1 MLRAS
6 LQNLSYK
13 EKVFYGLL
21 AGSLF
26 CTASFSPAVAQSTPP
41 TTFQIT
47 ELPLPVNLTGIQKGE
62 QVTLNFCGL
71 LQSPN
76 LQDILAY
83 CYGNVTTSDTQME
96 KAWMQLLSTNDN
108 KLSWLRDQ
116 PFVFPYD
123 ISSGRQLEA
132 LDNAHQLINSEQRSG
147 LGYVPLTQ
155 KDLSILNRAL
165 TYNAISPQVPIYKK
179 NSVEEYFDPQSV
191 VLTEGGSLFVLKLD
205 HVANKDTVNENYHL
219 TQFDPM
225 NKPVWQT
232 SFKQGVTAGMI
243 AAVEDQRDRLQ
254 LSQPD
259 EKRDSQYEEFI
270 QNGRWLS
277 RSSLA
282 QPTLIVSPKG
292 QSFLYFGATQYD
304 VAQPK
309 APDENSLGTKLYCVS
324 PDGKSKF
331 EDFIP
336 GEFFSRQAAAFSPE
350 GNILLLDDA
359 NDNKT
364 QIIFN
369 LLVFNPQC
377 ALAQKPLIQKQ
388 QLIIPIKD
396 QTKFTTEI
404 LQVKTTSTGDIIVVY
419 LEKSANMGEDVLL
432 PYQLNMALFSKDG
445 KLKAAK
451 PIIIADQPA
460 AWYLHPLPPKDYIF
474 PAQRQL
480 SVDLKIG
487 TDDHSAFISIFNPIA
502 LDERSKEF
510 GFTENVMGQN
520 ALIQGVEYKIQPKFF
535 KITW

>member
-1 MLRAS
+1 MLRVS

-41 TTFQIT
+41 TTLQIT
-47 ELPLPVNLTGIQKGE
+47 ELPLPINLKEIKKDQHVLLTS
-62 QVTLNFCGL
+62 CGL

-76 LQDILAY
+76 RQDTLAY
-83 CYGNVTTSDTQME
+83 CYGDVTTSNTQVE

-108 KLSWLRDQ
+108 KLSGMRTQ
-116 PFVFPYD
+116 PFSFAYD
-123 ISSGRQLEA
+123 ASIGKRLEA
-132 LDNAHQLINSEQRSG
+132 LDNAHQLMASAMHAG
-147 LGYVPLTQ
+147 LGYIPLDPEILSKLNDLLSFHSASAQTWIYQ
-155 KDLSILNRAL
+155 KNVTED
-165 TYNAISPQVPIYKK
+165 
-179 NSVEEYFDPQSV
+179 YFDPKNV

-205 HVANKDTVNENYHL
+205 HLANKDTVNENYHL

-270 QNGRWLS
+270 QDGRWLS

-309 APDENSLGTKLYCVS
+309 APDENSLGTKLYCIS
-324 PDGKSKF
+324 HDGKSKF

-502 LDERSKEF
+502 LDERNKEF